1 MRQGFREA
9 HLIPR
14 SMPELL
20 AMMRGVGAQELT
32 IFGTS
37 NEHLGGGRVVSTQGE
52 KTEKKGIGE
61 REEG

>member
-1 MRQGFREA
+1 M
-9 HLIPR
+9 IPR

-37 NEHLGGGRVVSTQGE
+37 NEHLDGGRAVSTQGE
-52 KTEKKGIGE
+52 RTEKKGIGE